1 MGKAERNEQ
10 RVLNSVR
17 NMATSAVLQTVL
29 GILAFVERT
38 FFIRCLS
45 IEYLGLNS
53 LFSNILNVLSM
64 AELGISSAIAFAL
77 YKPIAEN
84 NFALI
89 KSYMAFFKKAY
100 RVIGSVILIIGI
112 LLSPFI
118 NLFIEDEQNIE
129 NASYYFL
136 IYLFGVGLT
145 YFYSYKQILIEA
157 DQKKYINQLVICFGS
172 ILRVVVQLI
181 AISIT
186 RDYGVYIFLYLVFN
200 VGKNIVLAIWADRL
214 YPYLK
219 ERNVAKLESKISLIR
234 KKKSVLM
241 VNIYKIIKYLLIFLF
256 PATLIVALKTYY
268 VGVDGVHWV
277 FSLDIITK
285 SASTLVGMIP
295 IGMILLSSITLSE
308 AIVKLFKKKTMV
320 QELYAIENLSRV
332 TTLCLDKT
340 GTLTT
345 QKFVVENV
353 VSYDDSI
360 NLNNIMKIYL
370 GVEKNGNA
378 TSLSLKKYFGEITNI
393 KFIKYDPFDSSK
405 KCSKLILKENETY
418 SLGAPDFILDKESKI
433 FNDALNYS
441 KDGYRVL
448 AFTKNNVGIAL
459 FLLKDELR
467 KGIKDTLSYFDNLNV
482 TIKIISG
489 DNVSTVQEVCKL
501 AGVKNYEKAISLEG
515 YKIDQIKEIASEYT
529 IFARTSPDQ
538 KQEIIKSLEESENVV
553 GYIGDGVNDTL
564 SLRQADCSIALKS
577 GADSTK
583 AVSDVVL
590 LDDDFSH
597 LPDVLKEG
605 RRVVSN
611 IKRSLLLFLTKA
623 IFIGIFSIFSVFL
636 INGLPIEI
644 ESIYIYEFI
653 SVALCGFLLSIENNK
668 VEADKSDFV
677 TSVLTK
683 AFVFGIFMFISACI
697 PLLMDVFYEI
707 NYLSALI
714 TINITISGL
723 VILLVICRP
732 FNKYTLIV
740 YIVGV
745 ILSLLALL
753 AFPNVFLDS
762 TYLKGANNFAEQLK
776 LIQNAFFNFKYFYG
790 MSYKEY
796 LIPIIYI
803 FISYPLYLL
812 INLGLNKLVP
822 FIVKVKE
829 KIVTKLHK

>member
-1 MGKAERNEQ
+1 MFKNVRENSEVIRFEPSLNEGLSDEEVLTRKKENKTNKTK
-10 RVLNSVR
+10 RVKGRSHLYIFFSSFFTFFNII
-17 NMATSAVLQTVL
+17 LYC
-29 GILAFVERT
+29 LAFIFLMFQIFYPSGIKYIPLTKYGFLIVILFNALTSIISQEISKRTVEKMRLISDPKASV
-38 FFIRCLS
+38 IRNGKEFK
-45 IEYLGLNS
+45 IDIHE
-53 LFSNILNVLSM
+53 IVLDDVVLVRSGN
-64 AELGISSAIAFAL
+64 EIPCDL
-77 YKPIAEN
+77 
-84 NFALI
+84 LI
-89 KSYMAFFKKAY
+89 KD
-100 RVIGSVILIIGI
+100 GSVLVNESMLTGESKPLLKKVGDE
-112 LLSPFI
+112 LLSGSFI
-118 NLFIEDEQNIE
+118 VSGNAITIANKVGEDT
-129 NASYYFL
+129 F
-136 IYLFGVGLT
+136 T
-145 YFYSYKQILIEA
+145 
-157 DQKKYINQLVICFGS
+157 
-172 ILRVVVQLI
+172 
-181 AISIT
+181 
-186 RDYGVYIFLYLVFN
+186 
-200 VGKNIVLAIWADRL
+200 
-214 YPYLK
+214 
-219 ERNVAKLESKISLIR
+219 AKLESKISLIK
-234 KKKSVLM
+234 KKKSILM

-277 FSLDIITK
+277 FSLDVITK

-345 QKFVVENV
+345 QKFIVEKV
-353 VSYDDSI
+353 ISYDDSLD
-360 NLNNIMKIYL
+360 LNNIMRIYL

-378 TSLSLKKYFGEITNI
+378 TSLSLKRFFGETTDV
-393 KFIKYDPFDSSK
+393 KFLSYEPFDSSK
-405 KCSKLILKENETY
+405 KCSRLILNENETY
-418 SLGAPDFILDKESKI
+418 SLGAPDFILDKSYKI

-441 KDGYRVL
+441 KEGYRVL
-448 AFTKNNVGIAL
+448 SFTKNNVGIAL

-467 KGIKDTLSYFDNLNV
+467 NGIKDTLNYFDNLNV
-482 TIKIISG
+482 NIKIISG
-489 DNVSTVQEVCKL
+489 DNISTVQEVCKQ
-501 AGVKNYEKAISLEG
+501 AGVKNYGKAISLDG
-515 YKIDQIKEIASEYT
+515 YQNDQIKEIANEYT

-538 KQEIIKSLEESENVV
+538 KQEIIKTLEEKGNVV

-611 IKRSLLLFLTKA
+611 IKRSLLLFLTKV

-668 VEADKSDFV
+668 VKADKSDFV
-677 TSVLTK
+677 SSVLTK

-697 PLLMDVFYEI
+697 PLLMDAFYDV

-732 FNKYTLIV
+732 FNKYTLAV
-740 YIVGV
+740 FIVGV
-745 ILSLLALL
+745 VLSIFALL

-762 TYLKGANNFAEQLK
+762 SYLKGANNFAEQLK
-776 LIQNAFFNFKYFYG
+776 LIKNAFFNFKYFYG

-796 LIPIIYI
+796 LIPVIYI

-812 INLGLNKLVP
+812 INFTFNKFVP
-822 FIVKVKE
+822 VMVKAKE
-829 KIVTKLHK
+829 KMVTKLHK